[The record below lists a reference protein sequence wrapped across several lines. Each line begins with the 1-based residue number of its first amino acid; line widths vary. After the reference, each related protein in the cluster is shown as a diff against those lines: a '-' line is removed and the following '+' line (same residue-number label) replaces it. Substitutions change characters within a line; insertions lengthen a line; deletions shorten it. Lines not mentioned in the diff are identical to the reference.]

1 MSDAVIVAD
10 VQGRFVAVNAAARA
24 LSDTYDPLNPE
35 GWAQHFEVYRADGR
49 TGTETSARRRT
60 ERRLDRNR
68 GRKAKTPGAYRA
80 AEAGPGCTG

>member
-49 TGTETSARRRT
+49 TGGRRSRRRT
-60 ERRLDRNR
+60 CR
-68 GRKAKTPGAYRA
+68 
-80 AEAGPGCTG
+80 